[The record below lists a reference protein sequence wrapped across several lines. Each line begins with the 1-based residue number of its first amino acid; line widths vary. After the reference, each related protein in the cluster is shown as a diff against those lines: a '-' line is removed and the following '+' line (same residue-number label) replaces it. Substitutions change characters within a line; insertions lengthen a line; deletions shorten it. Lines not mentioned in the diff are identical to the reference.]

1 MKELSARE
9 PVALLDGAIVVGLCC
24 LAAAIVIIA
33 IARGWL

>member
-1 MKELSARE
+1 MKELSPRKPA
-9 PVALLDGAIVVGLCC
+9 PFTWGVVVGLCC